1 MNNEKLQTENVNK
14 IVEEWTS
21 LSEKISHAH
30 KERNQPV
37 HQLMIR
43 GIRLYEEL
51 LASTIEG
58 EEFKFEDIHQFE
70 VLPLNGVERYHFIS
84 NRPEHYVAYI
94 QLNELFIETKKKMAR
109 LRIKSKK

>member
-1 MNNEKLQTENVNK
+1 MNNEKSQTENVNRMY
-14 IVEEWTS
+14 EEWKS
-21 LSEKISHAH
+21 LSEKISNAH

-37 HQLMIR
+37 QHFMIR

-51 LASTIEG
+51 LVTTIEA
-58 EEFKFEDIHQFE
+58 EAFQIENLHQFE

-84 NRPEHYVAYI
+84 SLPEHYVSYI

-109 LRIKSKK
+109 LRIKSTK